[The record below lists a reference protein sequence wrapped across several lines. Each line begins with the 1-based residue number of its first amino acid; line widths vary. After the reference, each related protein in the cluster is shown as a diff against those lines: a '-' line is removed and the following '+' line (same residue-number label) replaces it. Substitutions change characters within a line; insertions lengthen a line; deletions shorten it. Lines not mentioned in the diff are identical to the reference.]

1 MNLVDSYGNIFAKDF
16 AVDLGHYFVNV
27 FFAGLDFFLVLLS
40 IVFVPDL
47 NHPFENANFPLVV

>member
-1 MNLVDSYGNIFAKDF
+1 VNLVDSYGNILTKDF

-27 FFAGLDFFLVLLS
+27 FFAGLDFSLVLLS

-47 NHPFENANFPLVV
+47 NHSFENANFPLVV